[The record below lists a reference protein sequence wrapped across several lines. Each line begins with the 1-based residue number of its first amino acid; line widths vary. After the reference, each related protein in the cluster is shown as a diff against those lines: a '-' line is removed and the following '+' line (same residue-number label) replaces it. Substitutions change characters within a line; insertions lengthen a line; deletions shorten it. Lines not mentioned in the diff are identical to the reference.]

1 MFMTVN
7 GLRKLALITNTANS
21 RSAAGGFVIED
32 FKNTMKLMGTAGG
45 DALDVTK
52 CGFIIDL
59 NTLWKAMELPE
70 VKTRDSFANPTIENG
85 QLARVYGYMIHPSA
99 FMHFAQP
106 SRLANSAGKIDLDTA
121 GNNLYGAILG
131 VRWDRWKF
139 GWKRRATIE
148 TDRIAR
154 SDAYEI
160 VALMRFGLKYYSTE
174 ASAIT
179 YYVGV

>member
-1 MFMTVN
+1 VN
-7 GLRKLALITNTANS
+7 GFRKLALVTNTANS

-32 FKNTMKLMGTAGG
+32 FKNTMKLMGTAGA
-45 DALDVTK
+45 DALDITK

-59 NTLWKAMELPE
+59 NTLWKAMELAE
-70 VKTRDSFANPTIENG
+70 VKTRDTFSAPAIENG
-85 QLARVYGYMIHPSA
+85 VLKRIYGYDVTPSA
-99 FMHFAQP
+99 FMHLA
-106 SRLANSAGKIDLDTA
+106 STVRMANSAGKIDVDTVA
-121 GNNLYGAILG
+121 NNAYGSILG

-160 VALMRFGLKYYSTE
+160 VALMRFGLKYFSTE